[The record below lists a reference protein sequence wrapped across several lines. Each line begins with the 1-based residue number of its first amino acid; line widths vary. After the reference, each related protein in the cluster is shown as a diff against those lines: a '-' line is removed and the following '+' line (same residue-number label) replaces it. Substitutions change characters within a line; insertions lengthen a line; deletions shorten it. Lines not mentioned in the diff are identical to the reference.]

1 MEHRH
6 KYSTSEGVLVLR
18 QCTERDEPAIA
29 VMEKECFGQ
38 DSWNSFFIRHC
49 INSYFFPGAFI
60 NEKLAGYGT
69 CRIKEH
75 VLHLDNLAVDPLFRR
90 KGIGSLL
97 LGYMLQKGLA
107 RGCLKAV
114 LQVEVENTQAID
126 LYTRTGFLII
136 NRLRSYYQRKKGPNK
151 DAFLMQGSFYNNFG
165 GQTIIIPKDSLRTEE
180 KELSPENE

>member
-6 KYSTSEGVLVLR
+6 IYPTVEGVLVLR
-18 QCTERDEPAIA
+18 QCTEIDEPAIA

-38 DSWNSFFIRHC
+38 DPWNSFFIRHC
-49 INSYFFPGAFI
+49 INNYFFPGAFI
-60 NEKLAGYGT
+60 TEKLAGYGT
-69 CRIKEH
+69 CRIKDS

-97 LGYMLQKGLA
+97 LGYMLQEGLE

-126 LYTRTGFLII
+126 LYIKTGFVII

-151 DAFLMQGSFYNNFG
+151 DAFLMQGFFYNNSG
-165 GQTIIIPKDSLRTEE
+165 GQTIIIPEVYPRTKE
-180 KELSPENE
+180 KELPPENE

>member
-38 DSWNSFFIRHC
+38 DSWNSFVIRHC
-49 INSYFFPGAFI
+49 INSYFFPGAFVK
-60 NEKLAGYGT
+60 EKLTGYGT
-69 CRIKEH
+69 CRIKDS

-97 LGYMLQKGLA
+97 LGSMLQEGLD
-107 RGCLKAV
+107 RGCLKVV
-114 LQVEVENTQAID
+114 LQVEVDNTQAID

-136 NRLRSYYQRKKGPNK
+136 NRLRSYYQRKKGSNK
-151 DAFLMQGSFYNNFG
+151 DAFLMQGSFYNNSG
-165 GQTIIIPKDSLRTEE
+165 GQTIIIPGVFPRTEE
-180 KELSPENE
+180 KELPPENE